1 MIRDQIMNV
10 MDLHTDDYQFG
21 IYNRED
27 RTLEG
32 GYSTWDYAHEISEE
46 MNTHYPNDTYV
57 VRIRIERVE
66 I

>member
-1 MIRDQIMNV
+1 MTHDKIMRV
-10 MDLHTDDYQFG
+10 IDVHVDEYEFG

-27 RTLEG
+27 KTLEA
-32 GYSTWDYAHEISEE
+32 GYATYDAAHEDSEE
-46 MNTHYPNDTYV
+46 LNKHYPNDTYV